1 MRARSLTPVVL
12 LAALALAGCGGSA
25 AKVPSTTTQAAR
37 APAARQP
44 LRASVAR
51 VRGELGQVAE
61 HGLLLGKASAPI
73 QIIEYASLDCE
84 ACARVHR
91 AVVPAVIDRFVRAG
105 VASLEFRSFADTRR
119 AETLAHGAY
128 AASAQRRGWEF
139 VQLAYL
145 RSLQPGT
152 EAESPARLAA
162 ALGLDGRRF
171 ATELRNPEWPLL
183 LKGAASV
190 LSVARFK
197 GDPVF
202 LVRRP
207 GQSFT
212 VLTDPRTVQ
221 QFTEA
226 IVAAQRAHA

>member
-1 MRARSLTPVVL
+1 VTL

-25 AKVPSTTTQAAR
+25 AKVASTTTQAAPVP
-37 APAARQP
+37 APHQP

-51 VRGELGQVAE
+51 VRGELGQVAQ

-84 ACARVHR
+84 TCARVHR

-119 AETLAHGAY
+119 AETLALGAY
-128 AASAQRRGWEF
+128 AASAQRHGWEF

-152 EAESPARLAA
+152 ADSPARLAA

-171 ATELRNPEWPLL
+171 AAELRNPEWPLL

-190 LSVARFK
+190 LSVAHFK

-212 VLTDPRTVQ
+212 VLTDPRTVR

>member
-1 MRARSLTPVVL
+1 LAL

-25 AKVPSTTTQAAR
+25 AKVASTATQAASAL
-37 APAARQP
+37 AP
-44 LRASVAR
+44 LGASVAR
-51 VRGELGQVAE
+51 VRAELGQVAQQ
-61 HGLLLGKASAPI
+61 GLLLGKASAPI

-119 AETLAHGAY
+119 AETLALGAY

-145 RSLQPGT
+145 RSLQPGV
-152 EAESPARLAA
+152 AVDSPARLAA
-162 ALGLDGRRF
+162 ALGLDRRRF
-171 ATELRNPEWPLL
+171 ATDLRDPEWPLL
-183 LKGAASV
+183 LRGAASV

-212 VLTDPRTVQ
+212 VLTDPMTVH

>member
-1 MRARSLTPVVL
+1 MRVRGLTAVALVV
-12 LAALALAGCGGSA
+12 ALAGCGGSA
-25 AKVPSTTTQAAR
+25 AKVASTTTQAAP
-37 APAARQP
+37 APARQP
-44 LRASVAR
+44 ALGASVAR
-51 VRGELGQVAE
+51 VRGELGQVVQ

-84 ACARVHR
+84 TCARVHR
-91 AVVPAVIDRFVRAG
+91 AVVPAVIERFVRAG

-119 AETLAHGAY
+119 AETLALGAY

-145 RSLQPGT
+145 RSLQPGAT
-152 EAESPARLAA
+152 ADSPARLAA

-171 ATELRNPEWPLL
+171 VTDLRNPEWPLL
-183 LKGAASV
+183 LRGAASV
-190 LSVARFK
+190 LGVARFK

-202 LVRRP
+202 LVRRR

-212 VLTDPRTVQ
+212 VLTDPRTVR

-226 IVAAQRAHA
+226 IVAAQRGHA